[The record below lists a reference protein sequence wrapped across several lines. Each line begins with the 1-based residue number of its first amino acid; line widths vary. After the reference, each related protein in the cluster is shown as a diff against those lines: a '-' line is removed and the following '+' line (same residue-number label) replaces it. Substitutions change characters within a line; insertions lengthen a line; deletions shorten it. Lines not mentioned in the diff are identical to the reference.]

1 MKKILLVQAISME
14 GIDIERVYPIGIVT
28 LASIINRSGKYEVSI
43 LDMNMAKDAYGE
55 LRSRIEK
62 FSPDI
67 VGISLR
73 NLDPLGNR
81 TNSLIVPFG
90 VTLSLI
96 RYFLPKVPLMVG
108 GTAFSLFPE
117 VLMKKFPEIN
127 FGIVGE
133 AEENIIPLLDN
144 IENPPVV
151 SGLIY
156 REAENIRL
164 IPPKGNFYMKNYL
177 MPNRELLNPEE
188 YKRINKY
195 VESVGIETKRGCV
208 YNCGYCSYPL
218 LQGKCMRCRDPKD
231 VVDEIEF
238 VNKNYGVERI
248 HLTDSIVNFPVNHL
262 DDICREIIRRKI
274 KIGWSGFFRENLLT
288 EEKALLY
295 AKSGCECFSLSPDG
309 LNQKTLDILEKHL
322 KVEEI
327 VQTAKVL
334 SKAGVI
340 TVYHFLVNTPFE
352 TLETIEEGK
361 SLIDKIYNMHEKSK
375 TMGTIVLNLIRI
387 MPRTKIEKIA
397 RDEGYINEETDLL
410 YPVFYD
416 PDKFKTVRYDLEMH
430 HNKRNAFMWQ
440 NIKN

>member
-151 SGLIY
+151 
-156 REAENIRL
+156 
-164 IPPKGNFYMKNYL
+164 
-177 MPNRELLNPEE
+177 
-188 YKRINKY
+188 
-195 VESVGIETKRGCV
+195 
-208 YNCGYCSYPL
+208 
-218 LQGKCMRCRDPKD
+218 
-231 VVDEIEF
+231 
-238 VNKNYGVERI
+238 
-248 HLTDSIVNFPVNHL
+248 
-262 DDICREIIRRKI
+262 
-274 KIGWSGFFRENLLT
+274 
-288 EEKALLY
+288 
-295 AKSGCECFSLSPDG
+295 
-309 LNQKTLDILEKHL
+309 
-322 KVEEI
+322 
-327 VQTAKVL
+327 
-334 SKAGVI
+334 
-340 TVYHFLVNTPFE
+340 
-352 TLETIEEGK
+352 
-361 SLIDKIYNMHEKSK
+361 
-375 TMGTIVLNLIRI
+375 
-387 MPRTKIEKIA
+387 
-397 RDEGYINEETDLL
+397 
-410 YPVFYD
+410 
-416 PDKFKTVRYDLEMH
+416 
-430 HNKRNAFMWQ
+430 
-440 NIKN
+440 